1 MFTNAIFFLFR
12 LYCTSSH
19 LHPLIRLPLLQ
30 HTSLT
35 SPSSSP
41 SLQRWM
47 SAILPP
53 VLLFSD
59 EANGGASIKCHQA
72 TLLLALHQSL
82 YVDWLTGRGPAAL
95 LFLTFLSDPE
105 VLNSIHPKKHISLC
119 FTGVRLCEDK
129 VCKLIMR
136 GKHISKPLI

>member
-1 MFTNAIFFLFR
+1 MQIFFLFR

-19 LHPLIRLPLLQ
+19 LHPLICLPLLQ
-30 HTSLT
+30 KPPLP

-53 VLLFSD
+53 ALLFSD

-95 LFLTFLSDPE
+95 LFLTFLSD
-105 VLNSIHPKKHISLC
+105 LHPSKKNHISLC